1 MPTLALI
8 KPSAVAKGYA
18 PAIEALIEEK
28 SFAVVARAEV
38 RREARRST
46 FTGAPHTQ
54 CHPRP
59 PQPRRRGSVKPG
71 RSRGTRGP
79 HMPKRQNW
87 QVTLTVQQA
96 ADLYEEHEGT
106 PLFASM
112 CEAMTT
118 GPLIALALEMKDAQ
132 AVWLKMLGPDDPAVA
147 KEEVSPT
154 PLPLLT

>member
-28 SFAVVARAEV
+28 NFAVVARAEV

-96 ADLYEEHEGT
+96 ADLYEEHEVVSSGD
-106 PLFASM
+106 LRASM
-112 CEAMTT
+112 TAGLGLARTSSSHW
-118 GPLIALALEMKDAQ
+118 GGSSSVSSLIKALEQTYQSLA
-132 AVWLKMLGPDDPAVA
+132 
-147 KEEVSPT
+147 
-154 PLPLLT
+154 

>member
-1 MPTLALI
+1 
-8 KPSAVAKGYA
+8 
-18 PAIEALIEEK
+18 
-28 SFAVVARAEV
+28 
-38 RREARRST
+38 
-46 FTGAPHTQ
+46 
-54 CHPRP
+54 
-59 PQPRRRGSVKPG
+59 
-71 RSRGTRGP
+71 
-79 HMPKRQNW
+79 MPKPQNW

-154 PLPLLT
+154 PLPLLTCPRQTLAPSARLPTTQHARSQFTTVRLLPIPAAALRHRRR